1 MYHVFLPFAVQS
13 SLYQESA
20 NFYLLLKKNI
30 YNSLTEVFKRW
41 FILQGTLLTRRRGS
55 VYLGVVVLR
64 VCEICYVYEGYVGF
78 AVVVY
83 AMVLFEM
90 RGDN

>member
-1 MYHVFLPFAVQS
+1 MLTSVDVKFISIVSGS
-13 SLYQESA
+13 SGDKGLFRSA
-20 NFYLLLKKNI
+20 KY
-30 YNSLTEVFKRW
+30 TP
-41 FILQGTLLTRRRGS
+41 TRRCGS

-90 RGDN
+90 RGAN